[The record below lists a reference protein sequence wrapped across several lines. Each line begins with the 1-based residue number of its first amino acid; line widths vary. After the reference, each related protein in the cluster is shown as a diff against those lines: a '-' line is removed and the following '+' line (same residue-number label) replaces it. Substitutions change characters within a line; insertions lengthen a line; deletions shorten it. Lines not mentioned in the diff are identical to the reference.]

1 MMIYSSYLLHGHHR
15 KFFHASANEKS
26 KTYLIM
32 FVNWHECWHHGITI
46 LCAVCPHKSLRGH
59 KYLIHVVF
67 SSVLN
72 QSIDSIMTS
81 NGMHWLRLPE
91 WWMKPKMI
99 LNSLNDL
106 LIWTSGQQEIRGKFV
121 QHFKETINVVCQ
133 NMQNKWNSKQNP
145 HYFIVILLTNTPK
158 DNTTDIYTICVIWD
172 T

>member
-1 MMIYSSYLLHGHHR
+1 
-15 KFFHASANEKS
+15 
-26 KTYLIM
+26 
-32 FVNWHECWHHGITI
+32 
-46 LCAVCPHKSLRGH
+46 
-59 KYLIHVVF
+59 
-67 SSVLN
+67 
-72 QSIDSIMTS
+72 MTS

-172 T
+172 TKPMGKERLSLKYTFIIACHKLWKHGPGISVIFLYNCLETPGDISISIYISCFTITWWQM